1 MRVAGIVRDSI
12 VNGEGIRDVVFFQG
26 CSHRCRG
33 CQNPHTWDYNG
44 GEHRFLG
51 SIVKELSDSTNNVTI
66 SGGEPLDQDWDCL
79 IELLRLLKKQGKNI
93 WLYTGNT
100 VNPTKQIY
108 YKLSKYVDVI
118 VDGRFVEELKD
129 PNLLFRGSS
138 NQRIIDLPKSV
149 RQRKIVLWEE
159 CK

>member
-12 VNGEGIRDVVFFQG
+12 VNGEGIRDVIFFQG
-26 CSHRCRG
+26 CSHHCKG

-66 SGGEPLDQDWDCL
+66 SGGEPLDQDWERL
-79 IELLRLLKKQGKNI
+79 IELLRQLKKQGKNI

-100 VNPTKQIY
+100 VNPKKQIY
-108 YKLSKYVDVI
+108 YTLSQYVDVI

-129 PNLLFRGSS
+129 PDLLFRGSS

-149 RQRKIVLWEE
+149 KEGKIVLWEE